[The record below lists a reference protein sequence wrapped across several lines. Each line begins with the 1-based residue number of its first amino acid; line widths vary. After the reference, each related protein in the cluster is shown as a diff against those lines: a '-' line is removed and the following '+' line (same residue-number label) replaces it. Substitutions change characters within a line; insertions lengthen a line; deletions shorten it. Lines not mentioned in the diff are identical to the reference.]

1 MHHLEWI
8 GNTFYDI
15 GIKILKRVLQ
25 GYCCA
30 ITITVCNHFV
40 LVQWMNEWG
49 SRSRRHFVI
58 MASTRV
64 SSLLNRF
71 KFEQKAKKKLNASG
85 SSYNVLETS
94 SICENSSSVNAK
106 HSEMNGDS
114 TLSRSTTPDS
124 DGKSKF

>member
-1 MHHLEWI
+1 
-8 GNTFYDI
+8 
-15 GIKILKRVLQ
+15 
-25 GYCCA
+25 
-30 ITITVCNHFV
+30 
-40 LVQWMNEWG
+40 
-49 SRSRRHFVI
+49 

-94 SICENSSSVNAK
+94 SICENSSSVSVNAK

-124 DGKSKF
+124 DGKSNHDHCLSLLIKIVIESTLAVFNMQ